1 MCTKGEKR
9 VARVL
14 IVDDAAFMR
23 HMLAQMLA
31 GTHEVCGE
39 ASNGLEAIQKYKE
52 LLPDIVTM
60 DITMPDMQGIDAV
73 REILAID
80 PKAKILMCSAMGQR
94 QMVLEAMKA
103 GAKDFIVKPFQKE
116 RILDAIGRWV

>member
-1 MCTKGEKR
+1 M
-9 VARVL
+9 ARIL

-23 HMLAQMLA
+23 HMLAQMLD
-31 GTHEVCGE
+31 GVHEVVGE
-39 ASNGLEAIQKYKE
+39 ASNGVEAIQKYKE

-60 DITMPDMQGIDAV
+60 DITMPDMQGIEAV
-73 REILAID
+73 REILAFD

-94 QMVLEAMKA
+94 QMVLEAMKS

-116 RILDAIGRWV
+116 RILDAISRWV

>member
-1 MCTKGEKR
+1 M
-9 VARVL
+9 ARVL

-23 HMLAQMLA
+23 NMLSQMLS

-39 ASNGLEAIQKYKE
+39 ASNGLEAIKKYQE
-52 LLPDIVTM
+52 LHPDIVTM

-73 REILAID
+73 REILVID

-94 QMVLEAMKA
+94 HMVLEAMKS

-116 RILDAIGRWV
+116 RILDAISRWV

>member
-1 MCTKGEKR
+1 M
-9 VARVL
+9 ARVL

-23 HMLAQMLA
+23 NMLAQMLA

-39 ASNGLEAIQKYKE
+39 ASNGVDAIRKYQE

-73 REILAID
+73 REILAFD

-94 QMVLEAMKA
+94 QMVLEAMKS

-116 RILDAIGRWV
+116 RILDAISRWV